1 MYDTC
6 CIVSPAFAAWITAAQ
21 LSMQQTTAVLQSFHC
36 YLSQCPGASSFIL
49 WSTRPHTIQ
58 NTVYQMHNR
67 HNKTAKYH
75 IKHKSKAYLKALFTH
90 KILCSSRGS
99 PVNTEPE
106 QSSSNPM
113 TQFPTYRVSMHYLYP
128 LICVFVVVYRDSGE
142 SVDIIPIVHLMW
154 RLCAA
159 AAGVR

>member
-1 MYDTC
+1 MRKNKDFLEEYPP
-6 CIVSPAFAAWITAAQ
+6 VA
-21 LSMQQTTAVLQSFHC
+21 LS
-36 YLSQCPGASSFIL
+36 
-49 WSTRPHTIQ
+49 
-58 NTVYQMHNR
+58 
-67 HNKTAKYH
+67 
-75 IKHKSKAYLKALFTH
+75 
-90 KILCSSRGS
+90 
-99 PVNTEPE
+99 VNTEPE

-113 TQFPTYRVSMHYLYP
+113 TQFPTYRVRMHYLYL